1 MWKSHTVWCL
11 TPTSQSDPDAV
22 QRLRTLIVGLGAA
35 PLLLDPERHEDLNAG
50 VSHLPM
56 LVAASPVRTLASD
69 ANWPDRMRLASGG
82 FRDTSRAASG
92 DPRLVRDICL
102 TNCDDILRWLDAYLA
117 SLHHLRELLAAAGVD
132 EGAAIEAFF
141 GEAREAREDWLRRHA
156 Q

>member
-1 MWKSHTVWCL
+1 M
-11 TPTSQSDPDAV
+11 
-22 QRLRTLIVGLGAA
+22 
-35 PLLLDPERHEDLNAG
+35 
-50 VSHLPM
+50 
-56 LVAASPVRTLASD
+56 
-69 ANWPDRMRLASGG
+69 
-82 FRDTSRAASG
+82 
-92 DPRLVRDICL
+92 VRDICL